1 MTLAPARPSLENGM
15 VIVLIGVGFVLLFVV
30 LPIVLL
36 SRRVDDDEVE
46 PGGSW
51 GRQLL
56 RRRK

>member
-1 MTLAPARPSLENGM
+1 M
-15 VIVLIGVGFVLLFVV
+15 VIVLIGLGFVLLFVV
-30 LPIVLL
+30 LPTVLL

>member
-1 MTLAPARPSLENGM
+1 M
-15 VIVLIGVGFVLLFVV
+15 VIVLIGVGFLLLFVV

-36 SRRVDDDEVE
+36 NRRLDDDEFE
-46 PGGSW
+46 SGGSW